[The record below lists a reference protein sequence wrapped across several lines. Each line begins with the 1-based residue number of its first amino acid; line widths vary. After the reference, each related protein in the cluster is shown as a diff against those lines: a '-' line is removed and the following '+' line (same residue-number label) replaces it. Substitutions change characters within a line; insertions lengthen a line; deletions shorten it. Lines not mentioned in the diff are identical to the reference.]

1 MAEHDGEDKADAV
14 DEIERAA
21 LEAAQQPQ
29 GLKQDRP
36 FTNEKGWKGKVLE
49 GFCHFAPFGSA
60 PVLFRPCKITLALP
74 SGIALQ
80 PGSPVCTRENDALL
94 HASGT
99 ITPLCRL
106 NCRGPVQA
114 IPCGGE
120 CPGSARDAR
129 THSSRRLRDA
139 DSHGEHAPNKTSHA
153 QKVWWT
159 CRPMRQVF

>member
-1 MAEHDGEDKADAV
+1 MEEHDGEDKADAV

-29 GLKQDRP
+29 GMKQDRP
-36 FTNEKGWKGKVLE
+36 FINEEGWKGKVLE
-49 GFCHFAPFGSA
+49 GFCHFAPFGLA
-60 PVLFRPCKITLALP
+60 PVLFCPCKMNPCLTFWD
-74 SGIALQ
+74 ALQ
-80 PGSPVCTRENDALL
+80 PGSPVCTCENDALL

-114 IPCGGE
+114 IPCSGE
-120 CPGSARDAR
+120 CPGSARDAH

-139 DSHGEHAPNKTSHA
+139 DSHGARTQWPPDPCT
-153 QKVWWT
+153 T
-159 CRPMRQVF
+159 